1 MSNGIYWWIIF
12 FDNLLLR
19 IFAEVRVPVVRII
32 WSIDLSEFNLLN
44 KGNIDKLSPI
54 LAAWNQIT
62 IIWGEPLPALKNE
75 KKINQIKSKLESTMY
90 SLTKRANRNNK

>member
-54 LAAWNQIT
+54 LAAWNHIT
-62 IIWGEPLPALKNE
+62 LPFFL
-75 KKINQIKSKLESTMY
+75 ST
-90 SLTKRANRNNK
+90 SLVPYLSAIRVLSSLPFEILIRI

>member
-62 IIWGEPLPALKNE
+62 LPSFL
-75 KKINQIKSKLESTMY
+75 STLLVPY
-90 SLTKRANRNNK
+90 LSAIGYLSSLPFEILIRI